1 MTGKDKQ
8 ISHCDGSL
16 CKADIIMSLVS
27 VREEKETNGCMEKH
41 RCLMSVIYGAL
52 LVLFKDV
59 LAAVLQVL
67 LQGVMGAPSQW
78 KNWTYCSNKKKLLCL
93 FKTDKDVELWC
104 DRNGLNWIESCMI
117 KVSLFV
123 CFLLGNS
130 WWLCVPETFTV
141 LSVLFGL
148 FSSLNFATETVK

>member
-8 ISHCDGSL
+8 ISHCNGSL

-67 LQGVMGAPSQW
+67 LQGVMGAPPQG
-78 KNWTYCSNKKKLLCL
+78 KKKSHTAVTEKPLCP
-93 FKTDKDVELWC
+93 F
-104 DRNGLNWIESCMI
+104 
-117 KVSLFV
+117 
-123 CFLLGNS
+123 
-130 WWLCVPETFTV
+130 
-141 LSVLFGL
+141 
-148 FSSLNFATETVK
+148 